1 MALWLFAGIWGSWF
15 QTTAAV
21 RPNLGSAFVFVNDDR
36 AQCMRQDNLDIA
48 GGDEANHRY
57 ILREVYSPSPAN
69 PQSDIYFLC
78 EEFEI
83 ESINAE
89 LSIRRVQRNEFEFEL
104 NGALPHKTPGRSKNM
119 GSWTFAK
126 RTLLC

>member
-1 MALWLFAGIWGSWF
+1 MALWLLVGIWGTWF
-15 QTTAAV
+15 QTTQAV
-21 RPNLGSAFVFVNDDR
+21 RPSLGSAFVLRNNDR

-48 GGDEANHRY
+48 GGDEAHHRY

-78 EEFEI
+78 EEFKI
-83 ESINAE
+83 TSINAE
-89 LSIRRVQRNEFEFEL
+89 LAIRRVQRNEFEFYLSGSVPAE
-104 NGALPHKTPGRSKNM
+104 TPGRGIKM

-126 RTLLC
+126 RKLLR

>member
-1 MALWLFAGIWGSWF
+1 MALWLLAGIWGSWS

-21 RPNLGSAFVFVNDDR
+21 RPNLGSAFVLKNDDR
-36 AQCMRQDNLDIA
+36 VQCMRQDNLDIA

-78 EEFEI
+78 EEFKI
-83 ESINAE
+83 TRINAE

-104 NGALPHKTPGRSKNM
+104 KGEVPHKTPGRSTNM

-126 RTLLC
+126 RRL